1 MLETLAQQQHGMSVE
16 IIARVDEFARL
27 GDEWN
32 ELASRH
38 ESPLTR
44 HEWFLSCAEAFGE
57 DGELSIVIV
66 RDSGRL
72 CAAAPLMRVPI
83 HQGGGYHLLGVAR
96 LWEPSALLY
105 DAPAALAEL
114 CRALVRLRRP
124 IFFGRVSRDTNFAVA
139 MRNACA
145 GTGVLSAAR
154 VSPSPFLTV
163 DRPWPEFLQSR
174 SSRRRYDLRRAH
186 KALEKCGTTRIEML
200 RPVPND
206 VDAVLA
212 DAFAI
217 EASGWKGEK
226 GSAMGVKPIMATFM
240 RRYAY
245 RAAQLGT
252 LRVSFLSVEGRP
264 IAMQIGVDWAR
275 RHWILK
281 IGYDESWASASP
293 GVVLMHE
300 TVRQVF
306 EAGLVACEFLGSPEP
321 WLRLWTRSA
330 HPCRAV
336 RYYPFSLA
344 GFWGYVRRPAV

>member
-1 MLETLAQQQHGMSVE
+1 MSVE
-16 IIARVDEFARL
+16 IIAQVDAFARL

-32 ELASRH
+32 ELASRY

-44 HEWFLSCAEAFGE
+44 HEWFLSCAEAFRE

-72 CAAAPLMRVPI
+72 CAAVPLVRAPI
-83 HQGGGYHLLGVAR
+83 HQGGSYQLLGVPR

-105 DAPAALAEL
+105 DAPAALVEL
-114 CRALVRLRRP
+114 CRALVGLRRP
-124 IFFGRVSRDTNFAVA
+124 IFLGRIFRDTNFAVA

-145 GTGVLSAAR
+145 GTGLLCAAR
-154 VSPSPFLTV
+154 VSPSPFLMV
-163 DRPWPEFLQSR
+163 DRSWLEFTQSR

-186 KALEKCGTTRIEML
+186 KALEQRGAARIEML
-200 RPVPND
+200 RPAPED

-217 EASGWKGEK
+217 EASGWKGKK
-226 GSAMGVKPIMATFM
+226 GSAMSAKPVMAAFI

-245 RAAQLGT
+245 RAAQAGV
-252 LRVSFLSVEGRP
+252 LRVSFLHIEGRP
-264 IAMQIGVDWAR
+264 IAMQIGVEWAR

-321 WLRLWTRSA
+321 WLRLWTRRA
-330 HPCRAV
+330 HPCRAF
-336 RYYPFSLA
+336 RYYPYSIASL
-344 GFWGYVRRPAV
+344 WGYLRRPAV